1 MERTSLE
8 TASHRLFAP
17 GVGMITITSIVSLM
31 LAEQSSRERQSD
43 GVPSSPTATL
53 RLEEQHSQPPAAPF
67 QDVISEHTKDSKPQ
81 SPP

>member
-8 TASHRLFAP
+8 TMSTDSLQP
-17 GVGMITITSIVSLM
+17 GVGMMMTFYIVSLM
-31 LAEQSSRERQSD
+31 LAEQSSRERQRD
-43 GVPSSPTATL
+43 GVPAAPTNAP

-67 QDVISEHTKDSKPQ
+67 QDVIKDDTNDSKPQ

>member
-1 MERTSLE
+1 MGRTSLE
-8 TASHRLFAP
+8 TVSYRLFAP

-43 GVPSSPTATL
+43 GVPASPTATL
-53 RLEEQHSQPPAAPF
+53 RFEEQHSQPPAAPF
-67 QDVISEHTKDSKPQ
+67 QDVIRDDTNDSKPQ

>member
-1 MERTSLE
+1 MGRTSLE
-8 TASHRLFAP
+8 TVSYRLFAP

-43 GVPSSPTATL
+43 GVPASPTATL
-53 RLEEQHSQPPAAPF
+53 RLEERHSQPPAAPF
-67 QDVISEHTKDSKPQ
+67 QDVIRDDTKDSKPQ